1 MIPFLPPLVTSYATY
16 ALPAL
21 ATLALLVVWR
31 LRWRDYALG
40 QKFFSPLPTTP
51 AVKSSLARLPLPNPE
66 VSIIVPCL
74 DQAEPL
80 RQLLPMLLEQDH
92 PRFEIIVADKGST
105 DETGILIE
113 HLSKTNPT
121 LRYTRVPTS
130 SKYIDRLKLAVTLGV
145 RAARSPWCVILPAD
159 CIPSGEHWLRLIGT
173 ACADE
178 VNFVLGYANWHDD
191 HTAHS
196 RRAIYERLR
205 RNLMRFRAARRR
217 AFGGDFCNFAFR
229 RDWFLAHQGYAAS
242 LNHRLGY
249 ADLLIDDL
257 ARRGDTK
264 VVTNAEASVWQS
276 LPKLKSTLK
285 TDRLS
290 HLKTHTLLSRPARR
304 YFWRESIASWASWL
318 YVLSILAYIAFRTT
332 SIVFAPTYHTS
343 SLPFDL
349 IVFILLIGFFIIPY
363 ILLRRTCTILGERRF
378 SAWTIFRLDLF
389 SPFRTFGLRLKFL
402 RHRHDFVRR

>member
-40 QKFFSPLPTTP
+40 QKFISPLPTTP
-51 AVKSSLARLPLPNPE
+51 TVKSSLARLPLPNPE

-105 DETGILIE
+105 DETGILVE

-145 RAARSPWCVILPAD
+145 RAARSPWCVILQAD
-159 CIPSGEHWLRLIGT
+159 CIPAGKHWLSLMTT
-173 ACADE
+173 ACRDD
-178 VNFVLGYANWHDD
+178 VNFILGYANWRDD
-191 HTAHS
+191 HTTCA
-196 RRAIYERLR
+196 RRAIFERLR
-205 RNLMRFRAARRR
+205 RNLMRFRAARHR

-229 RDWFLAHQGYAAS
+229 RDWFLSHQGYAAS
-242 LNHRLGY
+242 LTHRLGY
-249 ADLLIDDL
+249 ADLLID
-257 ARRGDTK
+257 AMSGRGDTA
-264 VVTNAEASVWQS
+264 VVTNIEASVWQS
-276 LPKLKSTLK
+276 LPRLKSTLR
-285 TDRLS
+285 TDRLG
-290 HLKTHTLLSRPARR
+290 HLKTHTLLSRSARR
-304 YFWRESIASWASWL
+304 YFWRESLASWASWL
-318 YVLSILAYIAFRTT
+318 FILSILAYIYLRTASIIFNPTYLT
-332 SIVFAPTYHTS
+332 SI
-343 SLPFDL
+343 LPFDL
-349 IVFILLIGFFIIPY
+349 AVLFLLVAFLILPY
-363 ILLRRTCTILGERRF
+363 LLLRRTCATLGERRF
-378 SAWTIFRLDLF
+378 SVWTIFRLDLL
-389 SPFRTFGLRLKFL
+389 SPFRTFCLKLKLL
-402 RHRHDFVRR
+402 RHRHDFGRR

>member
-1 MIPFLPPLVTSYATY
+1 MTPILHPLVTSYATY

-21 ATLALLVVWR
+21 ALVALLIVWR

-40 QKFFSPLPTTP
+40 QKCFRSLSATSAARP
-51 AVKSSLARLPLPNPE
+51 SLARLPLPDPE
-66 VSIIVPCL
+66 VSVIVPCQ
-74 DQAEPL
+74 DQAEAL
-80 RQLLPMLLEQDH
+80 RQLLPVLFEQDH
-92 PRFEIIVADKGST
+92 PRFEIIVADEAST
-105 DETGILIE
+105 DETSFLVE
-113 HLSKTNPT
+113 HLSQTNPT
-121 LRYTRVPTS
+121 LRYTRVPAS

-159 CIPSGEHWLRLIGT
+159 CRPAGEHWLRLMCS
-173 ACADE
+173 ACADDT
-178 VNFVLGYANWHDD
+178 NFVLGYANWRDD

-249 ADLLIDDL
+249 ADLLIDDM
-257 ARRGDTK
+257 AHRGDTAM
-264 VVTNAEASVWQS
+264 VTYVEASVWQTQPR
-276 LPKLKSTLK
+276 LRSTLK

-290 HLKTHTLLSRPARR
+290 HLKTHTLLSRSARL

-318 YVLSILAYIAFRTT
+318 FILSIMTDIALLTT
-332 SIVFAPTYHTS
+332 SIIFTPTYPTTL
-343 SLPFDL
+343 LPFDL
-349 IVFILLIGFFIIPY
+349 AVVILLTAFFLLPY
-363 ILLRRTCTILGERRF
+363 TFLRRTCAILGERRF
-378 SAWTIFRLDLF
+378 SAWTIFRLDLT
-389 SPFRTFGLRLKFL
+389 SPLRTFFLKLKLL
-402 RHRHDFVRR
+402 RHRHDFGRR